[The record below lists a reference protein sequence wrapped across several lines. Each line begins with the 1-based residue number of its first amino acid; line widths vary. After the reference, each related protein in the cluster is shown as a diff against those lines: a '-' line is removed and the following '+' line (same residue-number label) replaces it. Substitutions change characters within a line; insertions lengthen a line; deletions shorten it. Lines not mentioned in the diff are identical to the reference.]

1 LKNNQQRERKET
13 LMKAISIPTDS
24 GQPILISVSENIEVV
39 STTTGGGT
47 IADAEAASRTLR
59 RLEDVGSTI
68 AEVCRSMQ
76 QKIQTALGEAKP
88 GELTLEFGVKLA
100 GEAAIPL
107 ITSSSVE
114 GTFQVTAKWDFTK
127 GQKGG
132 KDV

>member
-1 LKNNQQRERKET
+1 
-13 LMKAISIPTDS
+13 MKAISIDTES
-24 GQPILISVSENIEVV
+24 GQPILISVSENIDII
-39 STTTGGGT
+39 TAPTGGGT
-47 IADAEAASRTLR
+47 IADEEAASRTVR
-59 RLEDVGSTI
+59 RLEDVGATI

-76 QKIQTALGEAKP
+76 QKIQSALGEAKP
-88 GELTLEFGVKLA
+88 EELTLEFGVKLA

-107 ITSSSVE
+107 ITSSTVE

>member
-1 LKNNQQRERKET
+1 
-13 LMKAISIPTDS
+13 MKAISIDTES
-24 GQPILISVSENIEVV
+24 GGSILISVADDIDLV
-39 STTTGGGT
+39 SAPTGGGT
-47 IADAEAASRTLR
+47 IADSEAASKMVR

-76 QKIQTALGEAKP
+76 QKIQEALGEAKP
-88 GELTLEFGVKLA
+88 EELTLEFGVKLA

-127 GQKGG
+127 RRKAGNN
-132 KDV
+132 V